1 VTRGTPRSYRLA
13 THPPEEAQIVNVRG
27 QDVRLPTTI
36 VGSYPRPQFLRRKV
50 FPIGCVNSPEFGLRA
65 LRPGKYGR

>member
-1 VTRGTPRSYRLA
+1 VTPRSYRPA

-50 FPIGCVNSPEFGLRA
+50 FPIGGVNSPEFGLRA